1 MDWNALQ
8 NALFDSARDALET
21 LLNEG
26 IPAPYAVAFHASY
39 REEDRVID
47 LPSLAVSS
55 EATLEEDHGP
65 GQPRDISGV
74 RWNPA
79 DWRWDWELDDYAN
92 PALQA
97 WDQPLQIE
105 ANREGPQHWQ
115 AVEAQFVACVAQ
127 AARALR
133 EHFKDDLRVDRHFV
147 ALFHDF
153 NDEVGMARASMPPE
167 LFAWHFPEE
176 VATDRLREEIA
187 ALPYAEQLSF
197 YLDRLQRTQR
207 IGSEEA
213 QAWLIAQGPR
223 ASSALIERL
232 HQVKDPYAIARILG
246 LAGHADTAV
255 IEALRL
261 RLGQAQQETT
271 RHWCARALACLGD
284 VEWLLG
290 QADDVA
296 VEGLCTPLSHLNDK
310 RTQPAALDYSVLI
323 SLLEQRP
330 GLTAAVEEA
339 LKPGSSF
346 TTINDQDL
354 PQALAGL
361 ASPHRVI
368 RRHAACVLNNRW
380 LGAAAQ
386 AQAIQGLL
394 QALQDDDEKVRY
406 LAQLGLEGLRH
417 S

>member
-1 MDWNALQ
+1 MDWTELQ
-8 NALFDSARDALET
+8 NALFDSARHALDT
-21 LLNEG
+21 LLEQG
-26 IPAPYAVAFHASY
+26 IPAPYALAFHASY

-47 LPSLAVSS
+47 LPSLAASS

-65 GQPRDISGV
+65 DQPRDISSV

-97 WDQPLQIE
+97 WDQPLQNE
-105 ANREGPQHWQ
+105 ANRAGPQHWH
-115 AVEAQFVACVAQ
+115 AVEAQFVACVVQ
-127 AARALR
+127 AARALG
-133 EHFKDDLRVDRHFV
+133 EHFRHDPRVDQHFV
-147 ALFHDF
+147 VLFHDY
-153 NDEVGMARASMPPE
+153 NDEVGLARASMPTE
-167 LFAWHFPEE
+167 LFAWHFAEE
-176 VATDRLREEIA
+176 VANDRLREDVA

-197 YLDRLQRTQR
+197 YLDRLQRTHR

-213 QAWLIAQGPR
+213 QAWLIAQGAR

-232 HQVKDPYAIARILG
+232 HQAKDPYAIARILG
-246 LAGHADTAV
+246 LAGHADAAV
-255 IEALRL
+255 IEALRSC
-261 RLGQAQQETT
+261 LGNAKQQTT

-290 QADDVA
+290 QADDIA
-296 VEGLCTPLSHLNDK
+296 VEGLCAPLGYLNDK
-310 RTQPAALDYSVLI
+310 RTPPAALDYRTLLT
-323 SLLEQRP
+323 LLEQRP

-361 ASPHRVI
+361 ASPYRVI

-394 QALQDDDEKVRY
+394 QALQDEDEKVRY

>member
-1 MDWNALQ
+1 MDWTELQ
-8 NALFDSARDALET
+8 NALFDSARHALDT
-21 LLNEG
+21 LLEQG
-26 IPAPYAVAFHASY
+26 IPAPYAAAFHASY

-47 LPSLAVSS
+47 LPSLAASS

-65 GQPRDISGV
+65 DQPRDISSV

-92 PALQA
+92 PTLHA
-97 WDQPLQIE
+97 WDQPLQDE
-105 ANREGPQHWQ
+105 ANRADPQHWT
-115 AVEAQFVACVAQ
+115 AVEAQFVACVVQ
-127 AARALR
+127 AARALG
-133 EHFKDDLRVDRHFV
+133 EHFRQDPRVDKHFV
-147 ALFHDF
+147 VLFHDF
-153 NDEVGMARASMPPE
+153 NDEVGLARASMPAE
-167 LFAWHFPEE
+167 LFAWHFPAE
-176 VATDRLREEIA
+176 VANDRLREDVA

-197 YLDRLQRTQR
+197 YLDRLQRTHR

-213 QAWLIAQGPR
+213 QAWLIAQGER

-246 LAGHADTAV
+246 LAGHTDAAV

-261 RLGQAQQETT
+261 CLGSAKQQTT
-271 RHWCARALACLGD
+271 RYWCARALACLGD
-284 VEWLLG
+284 VEWLLE
-290 QADDVA
+290 QADDIA
-296 VEGLCTPLSHLNDK
+296 VEGLCVLVGHLNN
-310 RTQPAALDYSVLI
+310 RRRQPAALDYRALVT
-323 SLLEQRP
+323 LLEQRP

-339 LKPGSSF
+339 LKPGSGF

-361 ASPHRVI
+361 ASPYRVI

-394 QALQDDDEKVRY
+394 QALQDEDEKVRY